1 MFLFFFSV
9 MEVVS
14 SRFYMFKPSI
24 RKEEEE
30 KKKNCYVLAIVSSSL
45 KTYVTHKIVLYKVY
59 GLYFLF
65 EMYRGNVNYSRK
77 LEIISIGIY
86 TTRNSYR
93 VE

>member
-1 MFLFFFSV
+1 

-24 RKEEEE
+24 RKRRR
-30 KKKNCYVLAIVSSSL
+30 KKKNWYVLAIVSSSL
-45 KTYVTHKIVLYKVY
+45 KTYVTHKIFLYKVY

-86 TTRNSYR
+86 YKKF
-93 VE
+93 V